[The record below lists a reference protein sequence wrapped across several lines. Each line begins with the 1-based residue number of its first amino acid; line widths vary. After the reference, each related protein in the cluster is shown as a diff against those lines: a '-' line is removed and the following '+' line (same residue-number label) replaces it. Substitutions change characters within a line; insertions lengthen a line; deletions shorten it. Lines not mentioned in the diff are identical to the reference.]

1 MSTTTRFLPIASALL
16 LSVISTVAMANEEVK
31 TPRLVTCAT
40 PTYEEKSIL
49 KDEEGIVKL
58 ALRIGSDGKVLDA
71 KLLTSS
77 GFANLDKASLSAVQ
91 GCSFTANV
99 PEATATWSNISFN
112 WILN

>member
-1 MSTTTRFLPIASALL
+1 MSTTTRFLSIASALL

-91 GCSFTANV
+91 GCSFTANM
-99 PEATATWSNISFN
+99 PEAAAAWSNISFN

>member
-49 KDEEGIVKL
+49 KDEEGI
-58 ALRIGSDGKVLDA
+58 
-71 KLLTSS
+71 
-77 GFANLDKASLSAVQ
+77 ANLYNSLITALAENQKASAYLIKTGNNSLIIV
-91 GCSFTANV
+91 FTTQAEPWAQLKMTSLQHTLMKIN
-99 PEATATWSNISFN
+99 FN
-112 WILN
+112 L